1 MFCLTQELIGV
12 YAISAEEVLKSEMET
27 FAQISP
33 EEWDL
38 LKPKPNQRAADI
50 MQRMK
55 GYLAKEGWRMFRSN
69 FSKYLPFPP

>member
-1 MFCLTQELIGV
+1 MYCVAQELIGV

-27 FAQISP
+27 YALISP

-55 GYLAKEGWRMFRSN
+55 GYLAKEG
-69 FSKYLPFPP
+69 